1 MNSAFIKNRLL
12 PILVELGLLAY
23 QYFTQPQNTGTE
35 TAGFQPNAVESVGQQ
50 AGVIEKAYA
59 DQRSKVW
66 VEVQGRISR
75 LLSDDNEG
83 SRHQRFILELDSGHT
98 VMVAHNIDLAE
109 RVPLEKNDTI
119 TLAGRYEWNNRGGV
133 VHWTHHDP
141 ENRRKGGWIKFN
153 GTVYK

>member
-1 MNSAFIKNRLL
+1 MNSAFIKNRLF
-12 PILVELGLLAY
+12 PILLVLGLLVY

-35 TAGFQPNAVESVGQQ
+35 TAGFQPSAAETAGQQ
-50 AGVIEKAYA
+50 TGVVEKAYA

-98 VMVAHNIDLAE
+98 VIVAHNIDLAK
-109 RVPLEKNDTI
+109 RIPLEKNDTI